1 MRGNDTIGI
10 VSLKSSYRLLAALA
24 IPLAA
29 VALSAQAIDDQEGEL
44 KEVRR
49 KLAEARARAQE
60 LKSQEQSILEQLER
74 TAEEVNLTRQ
84 VLNALRSKESRL
96 NNEIKQL
103 DGQLLVTESGLVRQ
117 EAIMQT
123 RLREIY
129 KRGRVYEWEYLIS
142 ERSLAEVARRYRYLA
157 LIAQQDRRLC
167 AGIRAEKAGIVRDK
181 ADRESKL
188 MTLAEV
194 KGETEREMENLKDD
208 EARQKKLLDKVR
220 QEKKSKEALAKE
232 LAAAA
237 KKLQKLIEELERKR
251 KAELARRK
259 AYKPLPGT
267 TYLEKNQGAL
277 DWPCDGT
284 LYSDFGLKKHNKY
297 NTYIQ
302 NNGLDIMSHPG
313 AQVRAVANGTVAYA
327 ERFLGYGN
335 VILVDHQSGFYTL
348 YGNLS
353 EMLVVTGSPVANNQ
367 VIGTVGGSVD
377 GPILH
382 FEVRKGGKPV
392 DPQEW
397 LKRRR

>member
-1 MRGNDTIGI
+1 MPRVRIHRLI
-10 VSLKSSYRLLAALA
+10 AVACLLLAAA
-24 IPLAA
+24 G
-29 VALSAQAIDDQEGEL
+29 LSAQGLDDQEGAL
-44 KEVRR
+44 KDVRR

-60 LKSQEQSILEQLER
+60 LKGQEQSILEQMER

-84 VLNALRSKESRL
+84 VLNALRAKESRL
-96 NNEIKQL
+96 NNEIKKL

-117 EAIMQT
+117 NAVMQT

-129 KRGRVYEWEYLIS
+129 KRGRVYEWEYLIT
-142 ERSLAEVARRYRYLA
+142 ERSLADVAKRYRYLS
-157 LIAQQDRRLC
+157 LIAQQDRKLY
-167 AGIRAEKAGIVRDK
+167 GSIREEKAGIVRDK

-188 MTLAEV
+188 ITLAEV
-194 KGETEREMENLKDD
+194 RGETEREMENLKTD

-220 QEKKSKEALAKE
+220 KEKNSKEALAKE

-251 KAELARRK
+251 KAELASRT

-267 TYLEKNQGAL
+267 TYLEKNQGSL

-313 AQVRAVANGTVAYA
+313 AQVRAVANGKVVYS

-335 VILVDHQSGFYTL
+335 VVLVDHQSGYYTL
-348 YGNLS
+348 YGNLA
-353 EMLVVTGSPVANNQ
+353 EMLVGTGNPVANNQ
-367 VIGTVGGSVD
+367 VIGTVGGTID

-392 DPQEW
+392 DPREW

>member
-1 MRGNDTIGI
+1 MTRHRTHRLIAVI
-10 VSLKSSYRLLAALA
+10 LLLLAAA
-24 IPLAA
+24 P
-29 VALSAQAIDDQEGEL
+29 LSAQGLDDQEGEL

-49 KLAEARARAQE
+49 KLAAARARAQE
-60 LKSQEQSILEQLER
+60 LKGQERSILEQLER

-84 VLNALRSKESRL
+84 VLNALRAKENRL
-96 NNEIKQL
+96 NSEIKKL

-117 EAIMQT
+117 EAVMQT
-123 RLREIY
+123 RLREMY
-129 KRGRVYEWEYLIS
+129 KRGRVYEWEYLLS
-142 ERSLAEVARRYRYLA
+142 ERSLAEVAKRYKYLS
-157 LIAQQDRRLC
+157 LIAQRDRILY
-167 AGIRAEKAGIVRDK
+167 GNIRQEKAGIVCDK

-194 KGETEREMENLKDD
+194 KGETEREMENLKTD

-220 QEKKSKEALAKE
+220 QEKNSKEELAKE

-237 KKLQKLIEELERKR
+237 KKLQKLIEDLERKR
-251 KAELARRK
+251 KAELASRT

-267 TYLEKNQGAL
+267 TYLEQNQGSL
-277 DWPCDGT
+277 DWPCDGS
-284 LYSDFGLKKHNKY
+284 LYSDYGLKKHSKY

-302 NNGLDIMSHPG
+302 NNGIDIMSRPG
-313 AQVRAVANGTVAYA
+313 AQVRAVASGKVVYA

-335 VILVDHQSGFYTL
+335 VVLVDHQSGFYTL
-348 YGNLS
+348 YGNLA
-353 EMLVVTGSPVANNQ
+353 EMLVNTGSPVANSQ
-367 VIGTVGGSVD
+367 AIGTVGGTVD

-392 DPQEW
+392 DPREW